1 MKVLVHDYAGHAP
14 QVQLSRQLAV
24 RGHDVT
30 HAYFA
35 EDPGPKGVLCSR
47 TDDQLSLH
55 FVAISIG
62 RPYDK
67 NSLVTRHVNDVE
79 YGRRA
84 TRLIK
89 DLTPDVVISGNTPTE
104 AQAAIIRASKAVQA
118 GFVYWMQDFYSIAA
132 GMLLRKRLCIAGA
145 IIGWYYRFLERRQLR
160 ESDAVVVIS
169 DDFSSLASAWARSKD
184 KVHTI
189 ENWASFDE
197 LSLCQKENDWSR
209 EHGLDDRF
217 VFLYTGTLGRRNNPE
232 FLVRLAQECDSRACV
247 VVVGQGVGMKQ
258 LEAAKAEHRLDSLR
272 LLPLQPPT
280 RFPEVLA
287 TGDVL
292 VGLLE
297 ADAGTSSVPS
307 KVQSYLCAGRP
318 ILLAAPSAN
327 LAARNVA
334 REDAGIVV
342 GPYDRAGFAAAANR
356 LRDNPELRKRL
367 GANGRAYA
375 VRTFDIINI
384 TDSFEQILRMAVKR
398 SSLKKHP

>member
-1 MKVLVHDYAGHAP
+1 
-14 QVQLSRQLAV
+14 
-24 RGHDVT
+24 
-30 HAYFA
+30 
-35 EDPGPKGVLCSR
+35 
-47 TDDQLSLH
+47 
-55 FVAISIG
+55 
-62 RPYDK
+62 
-67 NSLVTRHVNDVE
+67 
-79 YGRRA
+79 
-84 TRLIK
+84 
-89 DLTPDVVISGNTPTE
+89 
-104 AQAAIIRASKAVQA
+104 
-118 GFVYWMQDFYSIAA
+118 
-132 GMLLRKRLCIAGA
+132 
-145 IIGWYYRFLERRQLR
+145 
-160 ESDAVVVIS
+160 
-169 DDFSSLASAWARSKD
+169 
-184 KVHTI
+184 
-189 ENWASFDE
+189 
-197 LSLCQKENDWSR
+197 
-209 EHGLDDRF
+209 
-217 VFLYTGTLGRRNNPE
+217 
-232 FLVRLAQECDSRACV
+232 
-247 VVVGQGVGMKQ
+247 MKQ

>member
-1 MKVLVHDYAGHAP
+1 MKLLVHDYAGHP
-14 QVQLSRQLAV
+14 SQVHLSRQLAV

-35 EDPGPKGVLCSR
+35 EDPGPKGVLHSQK
-47 TDDQLSLH
+47 DDPPSLH

-67 NSLVTRHVNDVE
+67 SSLVTRHVNDVE

-84 TRLIK
+84 TEFIK
-89 DLTPDVVISGNTPTE
+89 DLSPDVVISGNTPSE
-104 AQAAIIRASKAVQA
+104 AQAAIMRASKAVQA
-118 GFVYWMQDFYSIAA
+118 SFVYWMQDFYSIAV
-132 GMLLRKRLCIAGA
+132 GTLLRKRLGIVGA

-160 ESDAVVVIS
+160 ESDAVVVIT
-169 DDFSSLASAWARSKD
+169 DDFRPLAAAWARSND

-189 ENWASFDE
+189 ENWASFDD
-197 LSLCQKENDWSR
+197 LSLFMKKNDWSR

-217 VFLYTGTLGRRNNPE
+217 VFLYTGTLGRRNNPG
-232 FLVRLAQECDSRACV
+232 FLVRLAQECDSGACV

-258 LEAAKAEHRLDSLR
+258 LEAAKAEHRLESLR
-272 LLPLQPPT
+272 LLPLQPAT

-297 ADAGTSSVPS
+297 TDAGTFSVPS

-318 ILLAAPSAN
+318 ILLAAPSGN

-334 REDAGIVV
+334 SEDAGIVV
-342 GPYDRAGFAAAANR
+342 GPQDQAGFAAAAAQ
-356 LRDNPELRKRL
+356 LRDNPELRERL

-375 VRTFDIINI
+375 VRTFDIIKI
-384 TDSFEQILRMAVKR
+384 TNCFEKVLRMAVNR
-398 SSLKKHP
+398 SSFGKHP